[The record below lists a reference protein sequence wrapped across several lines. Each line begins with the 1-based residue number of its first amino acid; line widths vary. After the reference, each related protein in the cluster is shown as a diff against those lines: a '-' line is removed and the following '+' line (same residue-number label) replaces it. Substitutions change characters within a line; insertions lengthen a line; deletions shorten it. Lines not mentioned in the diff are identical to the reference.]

1 MLPEHKSVKYSP
13 FHRREIKLLHL
24 RQVEV
29 GVCGDGGQQLHP
41 GLGQVVRLVDARH
54 PPVNHSQAR
63 GHINLVIYVMDV
75 TLGLDQ
81 TRRGRQKNSFTI
93 LSPLLSFSED
103 IFGGVS

>member
-13 FHRREIKLLHL
+13 FHRREIKILHL

-54 PPVNHSQAR
+54 PPVNHSQSR
-63 GHINLVIYVMDV
+63 GHGDGCQLGVGSNQAWQTKKLFHYLEPSLVI
-75 TLGLDQ
+75 
-81 TRRGRQKNSFTI
+81 F
-93 LSPLLSFSED
+93 
-103 IFGGVS
+103 

>member
-13 FHRREIKLLHL
+13 FHRREIKILHL

-54 PPVNHSQAR
+54 PPVNH
-63 GHINLVIYVMDV
+63 INHVVMEMDV
-75 TLGLDQ
+75 TLGSVQ

>member
-13 FHRREIKLLHL
+13 FHRREIKILHL

-54 PPVNHSQAR
+54 PPVNHSQSR
-63 GHINLVIYVMDV
+63 GHGDGCHLGVGSNQTWQTKKLFHYLEPSLVI
-75 TLGLDQ
+75 
-81 TRRGRQKNSFTI
+81 F
-93 LSPLLSFSED
+93 
-103 IFGGVS
+103 